1 MLDSKS
7 LDVRETL
14 VSEELVD
21 IDPIDLSEKRG
32 LLSAEAEGPRRCD
45 CGYILLLLLFC
56 TGLELS
62 SSSMDGREDMRAMC
76 PDLGTAMLDTFAMLM
91 PFDIFNET
99 LWLLRGSK
107 V

>member
-21 IDPIDLSEKRG
+21 MDPIDLSENRG

-56 TGLELS
+56 TGLES
-62 SSSMDGREDMRAMC
+62 SSSSIDGREDMRAMC